1 MEWLR
6 VIKTTKNN
14 KDFAILYRTNAQS
27 RAIEDSLRKKSIPYR
42 IYGGLS
48 FYKRKEIKLLDEFD
62 SVHPGNP
69 EAPSYWKNIIP
80 EDYDILNRT
89 GSEDL
94 ANEWLASQQTAN
106 IENFDYYHYRRN
118 GYTHDETIQ
127 ILEEQGLA

>member
-1 MEWLR
+1 M
-6 VIKTTKNN
+6 ISHIQSGDIN
-14 KDFAILYRTNAQS
+14 KAEEINT
-27 RAIEDSLRKKSIPYR
+27 SLQ
-42 IYGGLS
+42 
-48 FYKRKEIKLLDEFD
+48 EFF
-62 SVHPGNP
+62 SLIFEEPSPGP
-69 EAPSYWKNIIP
+69 IKNILSQTW
-80 EDYDILNRT
+80 EDILNRT